1 MNGTPPKEDT
11 ANPFRVS
18 VIIPVYNGARYLG
31 FAVESAL
38 EQPEVG
44 EVVLVDDGSTDETPA
59 VASSWVARHPGRVK
73 CFSHEGRANRGP
85 GESRNLGLRHASCPF
100 IAFLDA
106 DDWYLP
112 GCFAFDREAFA
123 ADPALGMVRHSLGNG
138 WDPDD
143 ETQRWFLGYTGE
155 DRARAKFHS
164 RVDGV
169 SPEDYFVS
177 LYPMGNVSSGIA
189 GVLTVRKTLADA
201 VGGFPPRS
209 WAEDTT
215 FHLKLAAAGRV
226 AFAEMETPMAMRR
239 IHAENLSRAKSDALR
254 ERMDLTG
261 AALLD
266 VADFTEA
273 RRLPWRC
280 RAALH
285 LGWLRYGRQYI
296 RHRSFAMIAK
306 APGGLLCPR
315 VAWGYLKLYA
325 GILLSPASRRW
336 LKTRDRLRAWWTPI
350 RQDLQV
356 RTRFGAL
363 PVHYWQAGRGL
374 GVGNWG
380 DELNRHLLEP
390 LTGRRVER
398 VDAEATLQRGHYL
411 VVGSVMHAATPNSI
425 VWGAGAISPTHLP
438 ALAPRRICAVRG
450 PLTRERLEAVGM
462 ACPAVYGDPALLLSR
477 FYKPKGPRHNRVAV
491 VPNYID
497 ADLPVVAHLVEAEQA
512 VLIRPDAPGHW
523 LDFVDGIAGASFVIA
538 SSLHGLVV
546 AEAYGVPAVWA
557 KFSDRIYGGDFKY
570 LDFYASIG
578 KPGQTPVVVTG
589 EADFP
594 ALRAVVATWKP
605 GRFDPEP
612 LLAACP
618 FRLRKHRLRRRAD
631 PPSSTRKRV

>member
-1 MNGTPPKEDT
+1 MTE
-11 ANPFRVS
+11 ANKRDAAGDFRVS
-18 VIIPVYNGARYLG
+18 VIIPVFNAAQYLTC
-31 FAVESAL
+31 AVESAL
-38 EQPEVG
+38 AQPEVG
-44 EVVLVDDGSTDETPA
+44 EVVLVDDGSTDNSPA
-59 VASSWVARHPGRVK
+59 VAAALMAQHPGRVA
-73 CFSHEGRANRGP
+73 CVSHEGGANRGP

-189 GVLTVRKTLADA
+189 GVLTVRKSLADA
-201 VGGFPPRS
+201 VGGFPPRI

-215 FHLKLAAAGRV
+215 FHLKLAAIGRV
-226 AFAEMETPMAMRR
+226 AFADMETPMAVRR
-239 IHAENLSRAKSDALR
+239 IHAENLSRAKSDAPR
-254 ERMDLTG
+254 ERIDLTG

-266 VADFTEA
+266 VADFA
-273 RRLPWRC
+273 KSRRLPWRIQI
-280 RAALH
+280 ALH
-285 LGWLRYGRQYI
+285 QGWLRFAQQYT
-296 RHRSFAMIAK
+296 RHRSFAMLQK
-306 APGGLLCPR
+306 CPGALLAPR
-315 VAWGYLKLYA
+315 VAWGYCRLYTAIARFAA
-325 GILLSPASRRW
+325 GRVWRTARQ
-336 LKTRDRLRAWWTPI
+336 RLRAWWTPI
-350 RQDLQV
+350 RQEWQV

-363 PVHYWQAGRGL
+363 PVYYWQARRHPGI
-374 GVGNWG
+374 GNWG
-380 DELNRHLLEP
+380 DELNRHLLEA
-390 LTGRRVER
+390 LTRRRVER
-398 VDAEATLQRGHYL
+398 IDVKATQQHAHYV
-411 VVGSVMHAATPNSI
+411 VVGSVLHAATPNSI

-450 PLTRERLEAVGM
+450 PLTRERLESVGI

-477 FYKPKGPRHNRVAV
+477 FYKPKEPRHKRVAV
-491 VPNYID
+491 VPDYID
-497 ADLPVVAHLVEAEQA
+497 ADLPVVARLVEAEHA
-512 VLIRPDAPGHW
+512 MLIRPDAPGHW
-523 LDFVDGIAGASFVIA
+523 LDFVDEIAGASLVVA
-538 SSLHGLVV
+538 SSLHGLIV

-557 KFSDRIYGGDFKY
+557 KFSDRITGGDFKY

-578 KPGQTPVVVTG
+578 KTGQHPVKVAG
-589 EADFP
+589 DDDFP
-594 ALRAVVATWKP
+594 ALHAAAAAWKP
-605 GRFDPEP
+605 GSFDPKP

-618 FRLRKHRLRRRAD
+618 FHLCAR
-631 PPSSTRKRV
+631 PEKRFGRTHG